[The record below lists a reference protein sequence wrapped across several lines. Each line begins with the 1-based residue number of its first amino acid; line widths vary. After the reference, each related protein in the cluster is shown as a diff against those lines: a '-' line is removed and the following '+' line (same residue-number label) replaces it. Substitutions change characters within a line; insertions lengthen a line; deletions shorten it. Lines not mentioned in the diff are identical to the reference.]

1 MGKQDAGDNF
11 VKKHDDNNNLKQ
23 DIAERLSVEHQTG
36 SSDKAKGAST
46 DKSKIATAK
55 DAKDKVV
62 VDDRSEKFLS
72 QGTIQKT
79 LSNQL
84 VTLSTVAQ
92 QDPQTASNYPQ
103 WAYWLAEQNE
113 KGGDVAAAQV
123 MKEQGDKAVAVI
135 AANNPNPNDAT
146 V

>member
-1 MGKQDAGDNF
+1 MGKQDAGDSF
-11 VKKHDDNNNLKQ
+11 VKKHNDSNLKP
-23 DIAERLSVEHQTG
+23 DIAERLSVEHQQGTEQ
-36 SSDKAKGAST
+36 AKGAST
-46 DKSKIATAK
+46 DKSKVAQAK
-55 DAKDKVV
+55 DSKDKVV

-72 QGTIQKT
+72 QGSIQKT

-92 QDPQTASNYPQ
+92 ADPQTASNYPQ

-113 KGGDVAAAQV
+113 KGGDAAAASV

-135 AANNPNPNDAT
+135 AANNPNDAS